1 MRLTIGVKG
10 ILLVAVPLVFELLF
24 VGLLSYLLHQS
35 EAETQRQLRSKTVV
49 AQANMLMRRAASV
62 TMSAGAFTFTRDP
75 AFSDEYEKIL
85 EQVDVDIDGMSRT
98 VANPEQRK
106 HLNRMKVIM
115 DALKQRL
122 ANYKDAIQNSDANDV
137 FAVLGNTKGL
147 QASRQLIGRFGIE
160 MDGFLK
166 YEKVIERESPETLAA
181 NKRNIQLALWGG
193 VAASILVA
201 VSLARFFSSSISSR
215 VNQMTDNTMK
225 LARGETLNPPMKGN
239 DELSHLDTVFHQV
252 VEHLD
257 EVSKAKQELVAVV
270 SHELRTPLTSFSGLL
285 SLLQAGALGTL
296 TERGSS
302 RVAGAESDLLRVIRL
317 INDLLDA
324 EKLEAGKLEMLIREI
339 PVFNVLQRAL
349 GSVQGMAD
357 LRSINIEIE
366 KSSERVY
373 ADEDRLVQVLVNFL
387 SNAIKYSNDEGTIR
401 VSVHELAEQVEVRVS
416 DNGRGIP
423 PEYQESVFER
433 YTQVDREDATVKGG
447 TGLGL
452 HVCKKIVEQLG
463 GSIGVDSQVGNGST
477 FWFRLRKA
485 VPATA
490 QVVN

>member
-35 EAETQRQLRSKTVV
+35 EAETQRQLRSKTIV

-62 TMSAGAFTFTRDP
+62 TMSAGAYTFTRDP

-85 EQVDVDIDGMSRT
+85 VQIDLDIDEMSKFAT
-98 VANPEQRK
+98 PQQRK
-106 HLNRMKVIM
+106 HLKQMKVIM
-115 DALKQRL
+115 DALERRL
-122 ANYKDAIQNSDANDV
+122 QAYKEAIRNSDANDL

-147 QASRQLIGRFGIE
+147 QVSRQLIGRLGIE
-160 MDGFLK
+160 MDEFLK
-166 YEKVIERESPETLAA
+166 YEKLIERESPETLAA

-193 VAASILVA
+193 VAVSILVA

-215 VNQMTDNTMK
+215 VNQMTDNTMR
-225 LARGETLNPPMKGN
+225 LARGESLAPPMKGN

-252 VEHLD
+252 VAHLN
-257 EVSKAKQELVAVV
+257 EVSQAKQELVAVV

-296 TERGSS
+296 TERGAS
-302 RVAGAESDLLRVIRL
+302 RIAGAEADLLRVIRL
-317 INDLLDA
+317 INDLLDV
-324 EKLEAGKLEMLIREI
+324 EKLEAGKLEMYIREI
-339 PVFNVLQRAL
+339 PVYKVLERAL
-349 GSVQGMAD
+349 LSVQGISE
-357 LRSINIEIE
+357 LRKINIEIE
-366 KSSERVY
+366 KSDEHVY

-401 VSVHELAEQVEVRVS
+401 VSVHESAEQVEVRVS

-423 PEYQESVFER
+423 PEYQKSVFER
-433 YTQVDREDATVKGG
+433 YTQVEREDSTVKGG

-463 GSIGVDSQVGNGST
+463 GSIGVDSQVGKGST
-477 FWFRLRKA
+477 FWFRIRRA
-485 VPATA
+485 VPATT
-490 QVVN
+490 